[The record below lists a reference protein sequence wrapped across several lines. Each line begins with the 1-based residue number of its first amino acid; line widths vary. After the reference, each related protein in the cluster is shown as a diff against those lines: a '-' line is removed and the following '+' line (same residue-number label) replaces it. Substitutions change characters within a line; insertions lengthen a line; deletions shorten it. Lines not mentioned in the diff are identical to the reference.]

1 MNTYDFVHL
10 ALLAIGGNIKGKTKL
25 QKTIYFL
32 GKLTDH
38 LDELGYRA
46 HYYGPYSSDVAEAAN
61 RLRSLGFLEQTVAS
75 GGFVDS
81 HGFEVARYDFS
92 LNEEGKNV
100 AKLKTKRYSKLW
112 EDLKNASTKFKNAGD
127 IDYQALSVAAKT
139 DFLLGK
145 KGGTATIKEIEE
157 IASKFGWSVSKDE
170 VTKGATFLR
179 GIGLLPYKTNN

>member
-81 HGFEVARYDFS
+81 HGFEVARYDFL
-92 LNEEGKNV
+92 LNEEGKKV
-100 AKLKTKRYSKLW
+100 AELKKERYSRPWK
-112 EDLKNASTKFKNAGD
+112 DLEIVATNFKRAGD
-127 IDYQALSVAAKT
+127 IDYQALSIAAKT
-139 DFLLGK
+139 DFILDK
-145 KGGTATIKEIEE
+145 KGRKSKVSKIEE
-157 IASKFGWSVSKDE
+157 TAKKFGWSVNEDE
-170 VTKGATFLR
+170 INKAVRFLKK
-179 GIGLLPYKTNN
+179 IGLVEAADC